1 MIKLQEIKEILETY
15 KKYGWRLQ
23 KILLSNELKN
33 ELSAAEIKLFSSGVK
48 VSNSKTDGA
57 LFSRSSKNSKQAWE
71 LRHLH
76 LNPFAIFELIDDKT
90 SATEKEKILKQ
101 LENRLEDYASNNL
114 SRNH

>member
-33 ELSAAEIKLFSSGVK
+33 ELSDAKIVNLFDDIKI
-48 VSNSKTDGA
+48 SNSKTDGA
-57 LFSRSSKNSKQAWE
+57 LFSRSSKNNKQAWE

-101 LENRLEDYASNNL
+101 MENRLEDYASNDL

>member
-15 KKYGWRLQ
+15 RKYGWTLQ
-23 KILLSNELKN
+23 KILLSDRLKN

-48 VSNSKTDGA
+48 VSNSKADGA
-57 LFSRSSKNSKQAWE
+57 LFSRSSKNNKEAWE

-76 LNPFAIFELIDDKT
+76 LNPFAIFELIDAEI
-90 SATEKEKILKQ
+90 SNSEKEKILKQ
-101 LENRLEDYASNNL
+101 MENRLEDYASNDL